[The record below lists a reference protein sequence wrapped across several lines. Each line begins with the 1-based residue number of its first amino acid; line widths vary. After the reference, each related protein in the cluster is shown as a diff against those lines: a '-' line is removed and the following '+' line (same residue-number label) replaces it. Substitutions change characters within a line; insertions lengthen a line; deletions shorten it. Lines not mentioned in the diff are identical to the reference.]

1 MTITSTS
8 DLLQAKYDNFF
19 SDSVKANSFQNNSHS
34 IPMSI
39 DPVHVE
45 NDTAG
50 PTHLHT
56 DPRPVSNL
64 DLTFDKQL
72 EAIDQDLMKFDNPM
86 HVTPIT
92 PTSHYHMPSQP
103 ISPHHHSQD
112 IDDTPNLI
120 TILSD
125 PPCF

>member
-1 MTITSTS
+1 MST
-8 DLLQAKYDNFF
+8 N
-19 SDSVKANSFQNNSHS
+19 
-34 IPMSI
+34 
-39 DPVHVE
+39 PVHVE

-56 DPRPVSNL
+56 DPGPVSNL

-92 PTSHYHMPSQP
+92 PTSHYHMSSQL

-112 IDDTPNLI
+112 IDDTLNLI